1 MPSVEQINAFVEV
14 YEAQS
19 YSVAA
24 RRLNKGRTTVRE
36 LVITLQDQM
45 NLVLFT
51 IEGKK
56 LVASQEARKLYFHAK
71 LLHQQLMIFEDLALT
86 AQQKQ
91 EDQITL
97 CYDTMLPNDFM
108 VEITSLLQ
116 QKFPHVHLHWQLR
129 TWLEAIEL
137 IASDEACVTF
147 FPVRKSTVP
156 DLKVQVSL
164 LGSQKFYIYCGVKSE
179 LGKLPRVTQLHLR
192 NTTQILP
199 ENILNSDLK
208 EYVRFATKYIAVQSN
223 DDVCRL
229 VEHVGWALLPESH
242 ALPYVEQG
250 KIVRIQPDFLLNAV
264 QISMSS
270 FYSPALTRGPALSSL
285 LELLPQL
292 AKKYFA

>member
-24 RRLNKGRTTVRE
+24 RRLNKARTTVRE
-36 LVITLQDQM
+36 LVITLEDQM
-45 NLVLFT
+45 NLTLFT
-51 IEGKK
+51 TQGKK
-56 LVASQEARKLYFHAK
+56 LVASQDACKLYFYAK
-71 LLHQQLMIFEDLALT
+71 LLHQQLMMFEDLALT
-86 AQQKQ
+86 AHQKQ
-91 EDQITL
+91 EEQITL
-97 CYDTMLPNDFM
+97 CYDPMLPNDFM
-108 VEITSLLQ
+108 VEMTSLLQ

-129 TWLEAIEL
+129 TWLEAVEL
-137 IASDEACVTF
+137 MTANVTHVSF
-147 FPVRKSTVP
+147 FPVRKNSVP
-156 DLKVQVSL
+156 DLQVQVSM
-164 LGSQKFYIYCGVKSE
+164 LGSQKFYIYCGVNNE
-179 LGKLPRVTQLHLR
+179 LTKLSRVTQLHLR

-229 VEHVGWALLPESH
+229 VERIGWALLPESQ

-250 KIVRIQPDFLLNAV
+250 KIIRLQPDFLLNAL

-270 FYSPALTRGPALSSL
+270 FYSPALSYL
-285 LELLPQL
+285 LELLPSL
-292 AKKYFA
+292 AKKYFV

>member
-24 RRLNKGRTTVRE
+24 RRLNKARTTVRE
-36 LVITLQDQM
+36 LVITLEDQM
-45 NLVLFT
+45 NLTLFT
-51 IEGKK
+51 TQGKK
-56 LVASQEARKLYFHAK
+56 LVASQDACKLYFHAK
-71 LLHQQLMIFEDLALT
+71 LLHQQLMMFEDLALT
-86 AQQKQ
+86 AHQKQ
-91 EDQITL
+91 EEQITL
-97 CYDTMLPNDFM
+97 CYDPMLPNDFM
-108 VEITSLLQ
+108 VEMTSLLQ

-129 TWLEAIEL
+129 TWLEAVEL
-137 IASDEACVTF
+137 MTANVTHVSF
-147 FPVRKSTVP
+147 FPVRKNSVP
-156 DLKVQVSL
+156 DLQVQVSM
-164 LGSQKFYIYCGVKSE
+164 LGSQKFYIYCGVNNE
-179 LGKLPRVTQLHLR
+179 LTKLSRVTQLHLR

-229 VEHVGWALLPESH
+229 VERIGWALLPESQ

-250 KIVRIQPDFLLNAV
+250 KIIRLQPDFLLNAL

-270 FYSPALTRGPALSSL
+270 FYSPALSYL
-285 LELLPQL
+285 LELLPSL
-292 AKKYFA
+292 AKKYFV